1 MSLDILHINEE
12 VLKHNSKIMADSFR
26 ENNAASW
33 FAGAC
38 AAAIT
43 DDPIL
48 GATFDSY
55 YGDEYKSKISDE
67 VNN

>member
-12 VLKHNSKIMADSFR
+12 ILEHNSKIISESFR
-26 ENNAASW
+26 ENNAANW

-48 GATFDSY
+48 GATFYSY
-55 YGDEYKSKISDE
+55 YGDEYTSKISDE
-67 VNN
+67 IDN